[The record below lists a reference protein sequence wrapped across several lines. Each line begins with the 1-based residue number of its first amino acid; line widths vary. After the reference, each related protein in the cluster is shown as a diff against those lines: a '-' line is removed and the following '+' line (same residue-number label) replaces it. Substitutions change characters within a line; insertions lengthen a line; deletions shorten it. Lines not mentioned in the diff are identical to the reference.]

1 MKTPSQTSNVEVGSV
16 IAIPVDDM
24 LLACK
29 VIWLSTR
36 SRDVMGLVVLPG
48 VYDDLGSA
56 RFYDGT
62 YQFFTVMGEERL
74 VMYADRKN
82 VTRRKLWPIIGSLP
96 LTPLDH
102 DLMTHQIGAGLW
114 QGDDF
119 LRNLSPQ
126 EQGAYP
132 KMLVAG
138 NGAVENFLRQII
150 ARQR

>member
-1 MKTPSQTSNVEVGSV
+1 MKKPSQTSKVEVGSV

-24 LLACK
+24 FLACK
-29 VIWLSTR
+29 VIWLSKR

-48 VYDDLGSA
+48 VFNSLASTQLS
-56 RFYDGT
+56 DGA
-62 YQFFTVMGEERL
+62 YQFFTVMGAERL

-82 VTRRKLWPIIGSLP
+82 VTRRKLWPIIGALP

-102 DLMTHQIGAGLW
+102 DLLTHQIGAGLW
-114 QGDDF
+114 KGDDF

-126 EQGAYP
+126 EHGIYP

-150 ARQR
+150 AR